1 MVKFVMFADRE
12 RVRKSSKK
20 LKGSPFGIFEQFPKE
35 IVEARRKL
43 IPELKK
49 ARVENKEAYINVDN
63 VDKLFING
71 REFKPDN

>member
-1 MVKFVMFADRE
+1 MIKFVMFPDRE

-20 LKGSPFGIFEQFPKE
+20 LKGSHFGISEQFPKE
-35 IVEARRKL
+35 MVEARRKL

-49 ARVENKEAYINVDN
+49 ARAGNKEAYIN